1 MTDAGLVAPTHGFDF
16 GQFEVLTF
24 DCYGTLI
31 DWEMGILGGI
41 RRVLAAR
48 GLDLTDDQILEGYAR
63 HEAALEAGPYQTY
76 RAVLAGSLGGLA
88 DELGIEVTAEELA
101 AFGESVPGWPAFDDS
116 TDALRRLAGRYR
128 LGVITNCDDDL
139 FAGSALQL
147 EVPFEWVFTAEQAQD
162 YKPNVAPFVMA
173 LTGID
178 VPKERVLHV
187 AQSLYHDHVPAKEL
201 GMTTAWVNRRH
212 DRPGFGATPPAEATP
227 DLEVPDLATLA
238 DLADA

>member
-1 MTDAGLVAPTHGFDF
+1 MVTLDLDA
-16 GQFEVLTF
+16 FEVLTF

-31 DWEMGILGGI
+31 DWETGIVAGI
-41 RRVLAAR
+41 RPVLAAH
-48 GLDLTDDQILEGYAR
+48 GVDLTDDEILESFAR

-101 AFGESVPGWPAFDDS
+101 TFGESVPGWPAFADS
-116 TDALRRLAGRYR
+116 TDALRRLADRYR

-139 FAGSALQL
+139 FAASALRL

-162 YKPNVAPFVMA
+162 YKPSVAPFVMA
-173 LTGID
+173 LNTID

-187 AQSLYHDHVPAKEL
+187 AQSLYHDHVPAKAL
-201 GMTTAWVNRRH
+201 GLATAWVNRRH
-212 DRPGFGATPPAEATP
+212 DRPGSGATPATSATP
-227 DLEVPDLATLA
+227 DLEVPDLASLA
-238 DLADA
+238 DLALPTS

>member
-1 MTDAGLVAPTHGFDF
+1 VTLDLDR
-16 GQFEVLTF
+16 FEVLTF

-31 DWEMGILGGI
+31 DWETGILGGI
-41 RRVLAAR
+41 RPVLAAH
-48 GLDLTDDQILEGYAR
+48 GVDLSDEEILEGFAR

-88 DELGIEVTAEELA
+88 DELGIDVTAEELA

-116 TDALRRLAGRYR
+116 TDALRRLANRYR

-139 FAGSALQL
+139 FAASALRL

-162 YKPNVAPFVMA
+162 YKPSVAPFVMA
-173 LTGID
+173 LTAIE

-201 GMTTAWVNRRH
+201 GMATAWVNRRH
-212 DRPGFGATPPAEATP
+212 GRPGFGATPPAEATP
-227 DLEVPDLATLA
+227 DLEVPDLASLA
-238 DLADA
+238 DLAVPAA

>member
-1 MTDAGLVAPTHGFDF
+1 VTLDLDR
-16 GQFEVLTF
+16 FEVLTF

-31 DWEMGILGGI
+31 DWETGILGGI
-41 RRVLAAR
+41 RPVLAAH
-48 GLDLTDDQILEGYAR
+48 GVDLSDEEILEGYAR

-88 DELGIEVTAEELA
+88 DELGIDVTAEELA

-116 TDALRRLAGRYR
+116 TDALRRLANRYR

-139 FAGSALQL
+139 FAASALRL

-162 YKPNVAPFVMA
+162 YKPSVAPFVMA
-173 LTGID
+173 LTAIE

-201 GMTTAWVNRRH
+201 GMATAWVNRRH
-212 DRPGFGATPPAEATP
+212 GRPGFGATPPAEATP
-227 DLEVPDLATLA
+227 DLEVPDLASLA
-238 DLADA
+238 DLAVPAA

>member
-1 MTDAGLVAPTHGFDF
+1 VLDL

-31 DWEMGILGGI
+31 DWEAGILEAV
-41 RRVLAAR
+41 RPVLAAR
-48 GLDLTDDQILEGYAR
+48 DRAVPDDELLERYAR
-63 HEAALEAGPYQTY
+63 HEAVLESGPYQSY
-76 RAVLAGSLGGLA
+76 RGVLAGSLGGVA

-101 AFGESVPGWPAFDDS
+101 AFGESVRTWPAFADS
-116 TDALRRLAGRYR
+116 TDALQRLAGRYR
-128 LGVITNCDDDL
+128 LGVITNCDEDL
-139 FAGSALQL
+139 FATSAARLGMT
-147 EVPFEWVFTAEQAQD
+147 FDWVITAEQVQD
-162 YKPNVAPFVMA
+162 YKPNIAPFVMA
-173 LTGID
+173 LKVID

-212 DRPGFGATPPAEATP
+212 DRPGSGATPPAEATP

-238 DLADA
+238 DLAGV

>member
-1 MTDAGLVAPTHGFDF
+1 VSLNLEA
-16 GQFEVLTF
+16 FEVLTF

-31 DWEMGILGGI
+31 DWEAGILGGI
-41 RRVLAAR
+41 RPVLAAH
-48 GLDLTDDQILEGYAR
+48 GVELTDDEILESFAR

-101 AFGESVPGWPAFDDS
+101 AFGDSVPGWPAFDDS
-116 TDALRRLAGRYR
+116 TDALRRLATRYR

-139 FAGSALQL
+139 FAASALRL
-147 EVPFEWVFTAEQAQD
+147 DVPFEWVFTAEQAQD
-162 YKPNVAPFVMA
+162 YKPSVAPFVMA
-173 LTGID
+173 LTAID

-201 GMTTAWVNRRH
+201 GLATAWVNRRH
-212 DRPGFGATPPAEATP
+212 DRPGFGATPAAEAAP
-227 DLEVPDLATLA
+227 DLEVPDLASLA
-238 DLADA
+238 DLAAPET

>member
-1 MTDAGLVAPTHGFDF
+1 VTLDLDR
-16 GQFEVLTF
+16 FEVLTF

-31 DWEMGILGGI
+31 DWETGILGGI
-41 RRVLAAR
+41 RPVLAAH
-48 GLDLTDDQILEGYAR
+48 GVDLSDEEILEGFAR

-88 DELGIEVTAEELA
+88 DELGVAVTAEELA

-116 TDALRRLAGRYR
+116 TDALRRLANRYR

-139 FAGSALQL
+139 FAASALRL

-162 YKPNVAPFVMA
+162 YKPSVAPFVMA
-173 LTGID
+173 LTAIE

-201 GMTTAWVNRRH
+201 GMATAWVNRRH
-212 DRPGFGATPPAEATP
+212 GRPGFGATPPAEATP
-227 DLEVPDLATLA
+227 DLEVPDLASLA
-238 DLADA
+238 DLAVPAA

>member
-1 MTDAGLVAPTHGFDF
+1 MVTLDLDA
-16 GQFEVLTF
+16 FEVLTF

-31 DWEMGILGGI
+31 DWETGIVAGI
-41 RRVLAAR
+41 RPVLAAH
-48 GLDLTDDQILEGYAR
+48 GVDLTDDEILEGFAR

-101 AFGESVPGWPAFDDS
+101 TFGESVPGWPAFADS
-116 TDALRRLAGRYR
+116 TDALRRLADRYR

-139 FAGSALQL
+139 FAASALRL

-162 YKPNVAPFVMA
+162 YKPSVAPFVMA
-173 LTGID
+173 LNAID

-187 AQSLYHDHVPAKEL
+187 AQSLYHDHVPAKAL
-201 GMTTAWVNRRH
+201 GLATAWVNRRH
-212 DRPGFGATPPAEATP
+212 DRPGSGATPATSATP
-227 DLEVPDLATLA
+227 DLEVPDLASLA
-238 DLADA
+238 DLALPTS

>member
-1 MTDAGLVAPTHGFDF
+1 VLDL

-31 DWEMGILGGI
+31 DWEAGILAAV
-41 RRVLAAR
+41 RPVLAAH
-48 GLDLTDDQILEGYAR
+48 GVELEDEEVLERYAQ
-63 HEAALEAGPYQTY
+63 HEAALEAGPYQSY
-76 RAVLAGSLGGLA
+76 RGVLAGSLGGMANELA
-88 DELGIEVTAEELA
+88 IEISAEELA
-101 AFGESVPGWPAFDDS
+101 AFEESVRAWPPFPDS
-116 TDALRRLAGRYR
+116 TTALQRLAGRYR
-128 LGVITNCDDDL
+128 LGVITNCDEDL
-139 FAGSALQL
+139 FATSAARLG
-147 EVPFEWVFTAEQAQD
+147 VAFEWVVTAEQAQE
-162 YKPNVAPFVMA
+162 YKPNIRPFAMA
-173 LTGID
+173 LSLID

>member
-1 MTDAGLVAPTHGFDF
+1 MSLDLST
-16 GQFEVLTF
+16 FEVLTF

-31 DWEMGILGGI
+31 DWETGILGGI
-41 RRVLAAR
+41 RPVLAAH
-48 GLDLTDDQILEGYAR
+48 GVDLTDDEILEGFAR

-88 DELGIEVTAEELA
+88 EELGIEVTAEELA

-116 TDALRRLAGRYR
+116 TDALRRLSGRYR

-139 FAGSALQL
+139 FAASALRL

-162 YKPNVAPFVMA
+162 YKPSVAPFVMA
-173 LTGID
+173 LTAID

-187 AQSLYHDHVPAKEL
+187 AQSLYHDHVPAKQL
-201 GMTTAWVNRRH
+201 GLATAWVNRRH
-212 DRPGFGATPPAEATP
+212 DRPGFGATPPADTTP
-227 DLEVPDLATLA
+227 DLEVPDMASLANLA
-238 DLADA
+238 VPQD